1 MSSDVFVSYA
11 RTDREFATYIANA
24 LEAAGLRFW
33 WDAELLPGQAF
44 DQQIRSVLQD
54 VKVVLGLLSPQSLH
68 SRWVMAELTYAH
80 QNGVTIVPVLVAGAQ
95 PEDLPLPFNEIHAL
109 VLDPSRPE
117 SSAQEI
123 ARQIGALLQRSA
135 GSTTQPSEEARRR
148 LALAAAETARQV
160 SGSPPTEKSAE
171 PPSAIFVVHGR
182 DHAMLHE
189 VTSELAKLCI
199 KPIVLKQ
206 ERTSHDHL
214 FAKFMAVAGQAQ
226 HAIVLISGDDVG
238 ALFEDYVHP
247 VGGAARLEFRA
258 RQNVILELGY
268 FYGRLGDERVFVFSK
283 PPRDSDRIVRRFEIP
298 SDLAGRDAMFDD
310 FVGDWQG
317 VLLERLRGAGFKVS

>member
-1 MSSDVFVSYA
+1 MGADVFISYA
-11 RTDREFATYIANA
+11 RTDRSFAATIAEA
-24 LEAAGLRFW
+24 LRASGIEFW

-44 DQQIRSVLQD
+44 DRQIRSVLQD
-54 VKVVLGLLSPQSLH
+54 VRVVLGLLSPQALQSK
-68 SRWVMAELTYAH
+68 WVMHELTYAQ
-80 QNGVTIVPVLVAGAQ
+80 QNGVVIVPVLVGGAQ
-95 PEDLPLPFNEIHAL
+95 PQDLPPPLNQIQAL
-109 VLDPSRPE
+109 VLDSTRPE
-117 SSAQEI
+117 TSAQDI
-123 ARQIGALLQRSA
+123 ARQIDTLLQRLTTSSA
-135 GSTTQPSEEARRR
+135 PPSEEARRR

-160 SGSPPTEKSAE
+160 SGSPPAEKSIE

-182 DHAMLHE
+182 DHEMLG
-189 VTSELAKLCI
+189 VMTDELTKLGI

-247 VGGAARLEFRA
+247 AGGAARLEFRA

-268 FYGRLGDERVFVFSK
+268 FYGKLGDERVFVFSK
-283 PPRDSDRIVRRFEIP
+283 PPRDSDRIVKRFEIP

-317 VLLERLRGAGFKVS
+317 TLRERLRGAGFAVP